1 MYDNSGE
8 THSAVHGDLWRT
20 KTDRAQANEYDIAG
34 ENLRKLISK
43 DDSGENTGNPA
54 KVSDGLMYSIH
65 GTKQKLRLDRIIENH
80 GLYAP
85 FGMMNNFQYILTLP
99 KATDIMVAQS
109 GSTVGTYSLE
119 NIELEYETIENEG
132 VASEASS
139 LYSTGRS
146 LACEHRTLTK
156 TTVWDKDTV
165 LVNENICLFS
175 KTTSPTD
182 SEEYLFP
189 NIESV
194 KVTIEGAPNAVY
206 SQGIPKN
213 RFYSEAKKVFNSV
226 EDYDRFITI
235 REFYNSKFAL
245 VIDLRAIEDNSRH
258 GAGKKVIN
266 TQSGVLLEI
275 TKLAT
280 TTNVKCRI
288 FVLSDG
294 LVNFVN
300 NGLKTIQ
307 Y

>member
-1 MYDNSGE
+1 
-8 THSAVHGDLWRT
+8 
-20 KTDRAQANEYDIAG
+20 
-34 ENLRKLISK
+34 
-43 DDSGENTGNPA
+43 
-54 KVSDGLMYSIH
+54 
-65 GTKQKLRLDRIIENH
+65 
-80 GLYAP
+80 
-85 FGMMNNFQYILTLP
+85 MMNNFQYVITLP
-99 KATDIMVAQS
+99 KATDIMVVQ
-109 GSTVGTYSLE
+109 GRSTVGTYSLE
-119 NIELEYETIENEG
+119 NLELEYETIENES
-132 VASEASS
+132 VASVVSS
-139 LYSTGRS
+139 SYSTSRS
-146 LACEHRTLTK
+146 LIKSMRAI
-156 TTVWDKDTV
+156 V
-165 LVNENICLFS
+165 CLFS

-213 RFYSEAKKVFNSV
+213 RFYSEAKRVFNSV

-288 FVLSDG
+288 YVLSDG